1 MDDIIYTYLAETTST
16 NTYAKENIQ
25 YFPCGFHVVYSSN
38 QTAGR
43 GMDTNSWESE
53 KGKNITFSIIC
64 HPKMVKPSEQ
74 FILSM
79 AIAVDIV
86 KTLQDYLP
94 EEKDH
99 FSIKWPNDIYW
110 KDNKLGGIL
119 IENTLKGFRM
129 NTCIIG
135 IGININQE
143 KFLSDAPNPISLKQI
158 CGEHCNK
165 MTIMESI
172 CERFYKTLQI
182 IKLLENQDSH
192 SLNIGYTSIRA
203 NYHRLLYRNDNEW
216 HAFHDS
222 EIFHAKIKKVQ
233 DDGRL
238 LLHRED
244 GTEKEYWL
252 KEVKFII

>member
-1 MDDIIYTYLAETTST
+1 MDSILYTYLAETDST
-16 NTYAKENIQ
+16 NNYAKENIQ
-25 YFPCGFHVVYSSN
+25 YYPGGFHVVYTPN

-53 KGKNITFSIIC
+53 KDKNISFSIIC

-79 AIAVDIV
+79 AIAVDII
-86 KTLQDYLP
+86 KSLQDYMP
-94 EEKDH
+94 KEKDH
-99 FSIKWPNDIYW
+99 FRIKWPNDIYW
-110 KDNKLGGIL
+110 KDKKLGGIL
-119 IENTLKGFRM
+119 IENSLKGFRM
-129 NTCIIG
+129 DTCIIG
-135 IGININQE
+135 IGININQME
-143 KFLSDAPNPISLKQI
+143 FLSDAPNPVSLKQI
-158 CGEHCNK
+158 CGSNCHG

-172 CERFYKTLQI
+172 CERFHKTLQI

-192 SLNIGYTSIRA
+192 SLSIGYTSIRA
-203 NYHRLLYRNDNEW
+203 DYHRLLYRNDNDW
-216 HAFHDS
+216 HAFKDTDF
-222 EIFHAKIKKVQ
+222 FHAKIMKVQ
-233 DDGRL
+233 NDGRL

>member
-1 MDDIIYTYLAETTST
+1 MDDIIYTYLAETAST

-25 YFPCGFHVVYSSN
+25 YFPCGFSVIYTPN

-53 KGKNITFSIIC
+53 ADKNISFSIVC

-86 KTLQDYLP
+86 KTLQHYIP
-94 EEKDH
+94 EEKDN
-99 FSIKWPNDIYW
+99 FRIKWPNDIYW
-110 KDNKLGGIL
+110 KDKKLGGIL
-119 IENTLKGFRM
+119 IENSLKGFRID
-129 NTCIIG
+129 TCIIG

-143 KFLSDAPNPISLKQI
+143 KFLSDAPNPVSLKQI
-158 CGEHCNK
+158 SGENYNK
-165 MTIMESI
+165 TEIMKSI
-172 CERFYKTLQI
+172 CERYKKTLQI
-182 IKLLENQDSH
+182 IEFLEDQDNR
-192 SLNIGYTSIRA
+192 SLSIGYTSIRA
-203 NYHRLLYRNDNEW
+203 NYHRMLYRYDNEW
-216 HAFHDS
+216 HAFQDT

-244 GTEKEYWL
+244 GTEKDYWL